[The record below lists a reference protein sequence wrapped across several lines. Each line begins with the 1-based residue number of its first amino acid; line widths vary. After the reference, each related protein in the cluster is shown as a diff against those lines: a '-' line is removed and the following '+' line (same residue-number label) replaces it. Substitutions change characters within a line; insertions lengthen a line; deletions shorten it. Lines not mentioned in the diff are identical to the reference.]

1 MTKELCDMKQ
11 VSGGVTAPKG
21 FTASGVHCGVKKGK
35 GDVDQPPMGEMP
47 EVPEGKRDLALIVSE
62 QPCAAAAVY
71 TMNRVKAAPLYV
83 TMDHLENG
91 EAQAIVANSG
101 NANACA
107 PNSRA
112 HAEEMCRLAAQATG
126 LNPGDF
132 VVASTGVIGQ
142 ELNIAAIRA
151 GLPACAAALSKDGS
165 DAAANAIMTTDTV
178 KKEVAVTCTIGG
190 KTVTIGAI
198 AKGSGMIHP
207 NMGTMLCFVTTDSAI
222 THELLSDALHE
233 IVPRTFNRV
242 TVDGDTSTNDM
253 CVVLANGMAEN
264 PLIEWKDD
272 GYTLFY
278 QALYS
283 VFEQMA
289 RSIAADGE
297 GASKLITC
305 TVRKARSEET
315 AERLAKAVVGSSL
328 VKAAMFGSDANW
340 GRVLCAMGYSK
351 APFRPEHVDVKFS
364 SAVGELLVCRQGAGV
379 DFDEETAKRILS
391 QDEVVINVDLSEG
404 EHAAT
409 CWGCDLTYDYVKING
424 DYRT

>member
-1 MTKELCDMKQ
+1 MKQ

-151 GLPACAAALSKDGS
+151 GLPACAAALAKDGS

-178 KKEVAVTCTIGG
+178 KKEAAVTCTIGG

-207 NMGTMLCFVTTDSAI
+207 NMGTMLCFVTTDCAI

-391 QDEVVINVDLSEG
+391 QDEVVIDVDLSEG
-404 EHAAT
+404 EHTAT

>member
-1 MTKELCDMKQ
+1 MKQ
-11 VSGGVTAPKG
+11 ISGGVAAPKG

-35 GDVDQPPMGEMP
+35 GDGNQPPMSKMP
-47 EVPEGKRDLALIVSE
+47 EVLEGKKDLALIVSE
-62 QPCAAAAVY
+62 QPCTAAAVY

-107 PNSRA
+107 PNSHE
-112 HAEEMCRLAAQATG
+112 HAETMCQLAAQATG
-126 LNPGDF
+126 LKASDF

-142 ELNIAAIRA
+142 ELNISAIQA

-178 KKEVAVTCTIGG
+178 KKEMAVTCSVGG

-207 NMGTMLCFVTTDSAI
+207 NMGTMLCFVTTDCAI
-222 THELLSDALHE
+222 THEMLSDALHE

-264 PLIEWKDD
+264 DLIEWKDD
-272 GYTLFY
+272 GYTVFY
-278 QALYS
+278 KTLYS

-305 TVRKARSEET
+305 TVGRARSEEA

-351 APFRPEHVDVKFS
+351 APFRPEFVDVKFA
-364 SAVGELLVCRQGAGV
+364 SAVGEILVCQQGAGV
-379 DFDEETAKRILS
+379 DFDEEAAKSILS
-391 QDEVVINVDLSEG
+391 QDEVVIHVNLNEG
-404 EHAAT
+404 EHEAT

>member
-1 MTKELCDMKQ
+1 MKQ
-11 VSGGVTAPKG
+11 ISGGVAAPKG

-35 GDVDQPPMGEMP
+35 GDGNQPPMSKMP
-47 EVPEGKRDLALIVSE
+47 EVLEGKKDLALIVSE
-62 QPCAAAAVY
+62 QPCTAAAVY

-107 PNSRA
+107 PNSHE
-112 HAEEMCRLAAQATG
+112 HAEKMCERAAQATG
-126 LNPGDF
+126 LKASDF

-142 ELNIAAIRA
+142 ELNIAAIQA

-178 KKEVAVTCTIGG
+178 KKELAVTCSIGG

-207 NMGTMLCFVTTDSAI
+207 NMGTMLCFVTTDCAI
-222 THELLSDALHE
+222 THEMLSDALHE

-264 PLIEWKDD
+264 SLIEWKDD
-272 GYTLFY
+272 GYTVFY
-278 QALYS
+278 KTLYS

-351 APFRPEHVDVKFS
+351 APFRPEYVDVKFS
-364 SAVGELLVCRQGAGV
+364 SAVGEILVCQQGAGV
-379 DFDEETAKRILS
+379 DFDEEAAKSILS
-391 QDEVVINVDLSEG
+391 QDEVVIDVDLNEG
-404 EHAAT
+404 EHEAT

>member
-1 MTKELCDMKQ
+1 MKQ
-11 VSGGVTAPKG
+11 ISGGVAAPKG

-35 GDVDQPPMGEMP
+35 GDGNQPPMSKMP
-47 EVPEGKRDLALIVSE
+47 EVLEGKKDLALIVSE
-62 QPCAAAAVY
+62 QPCTAAAVY

-107 PNSRA
+107 PNSHE
-112 HAEEMCRLAAQATG
+112 HAEKMCELAAQATG
-126 LNPGDF
+126 LKASDF

-178 KKEVAVTCTIGG
+178 KKELAVTCSIGG

-207 NMGTMLCFVTTDSAI
+207 NMGTMLCFVTTDCAI
-222 THELLSDALHE
+222 THEMLSDALHE
-233 IVPRTFNRV
+233 IIPRTFNRV

-272 GYTLFY
+272 GYTVFY
-278 QALYS
+278 KTLYS

-305 TVRKARSEET
+305 TVRKARSEEA

-340 GRVLCAMGYSK
+340 DRVLCAMGYSK
-351 APFRPEHVDVKFS
+351 APFRPEYVDVKFS
-364 SAVGELLVCRQGAGV
+364 SAVGEILVCQQGAGV
-379 DFDEETAKRILS
+379 DFDEEAAKSILS
-391 QDEVVINVDLSEG
+391 QDEVVIDVDLNEG
-404 EHAAT
+404 EHQAT

>member
-1 MTKELCDMKQ
+1 MKQ
-11 VSGGVTAPKG
+11 ISGGVAAPKG

-35 GDVDQPPMGEMP
+35 GDGNQPPMSKMP
-47 EVPEGKRDLALIVSE
+47 EVLEGKKDLALIVSE
-62 QPCAAAAVY
+62 QPCTAAAVY

-107 PNSRA
+107 PNSHE
-112 HAEEMCRLAAQATG
+112 HAEKMCELAAQATG
-126 LNPGDF
+126 LKASDF

-142 ELNIAAIRA
+142 ELNIAAIQA

-178 KKEVAVTCTIGG
+178 KKELAVTCSIGG

-207 NMGTMLCFVTTDSAI
+207 NMGTMLCFVTTDCAI
-222 THELLSDALHE
+222 THEMLSDALHE
-233 IVPRTFNRV
+233 IIPRTFNRV

-272 GYTLFY
+272 GYTVFY
-278 QALYS
+278 KTLYS

-305 TVRKARSEET
+305 TVGKARSEEA

-351 APFRPEHVDVKFS
+351 APFRPEYVDVKFS
-364 SAVGELLVCRQGAGV
+364 SAVGEILVCQQGAGV
-379 DFDEETAKRILS
+379 DFDEETAKSILS
-391 QDEVVINVDLSEG
+391 QDEVVIDVDLNEG
-404 EHAAT
+404 EHEAT